1 MKHDKLK
8 INARIRK
15 EMIDNK
21 MIDLDLRK
29 ANYTNIDIQISN
41 L

>member
-29 ANYTNIDIQISN
+29 ANYINIDIQISN